1 MTWYRAVKLLLKSL
15 TSAIIVLTFSLWSL
29 WRFAVWIGSEG
40 PIPYSVAPPKVPENP
55 EYLEEPS
62 IKVIPLPK

>member
-1 MTWYRAVKLLLKSL
+1 MN
-15 TSAIIVLTFSLWSL
+15 AIIVLVFSLWSL

-40 PIPYSVAPPKVPENP
+40 PIPYSVTPPKVPDNP

-62 IKVIPLPK
+62 IKVIPETDKHEGNSHIV